1 MSLMPSSAPDIEPT
15 EPSKTVLVV
24 DSEIIVRMTLG
35 DYLRHCGYR
44 VIEAASGEEALTV
57 LKDAD
62 LPIDVALME
71 VELRGEI
78 DGFHLAAWIRN
89 RRPQITV
96 ILAATPKKA
105 AKAAGDLC
113 EEGPMM
119 SKPYDP
125 QLGVDRIRRLK
136 SSADR

>member
-1 MSLMPSSAPDIEPT
+1 MPSSAPISEASS
-15 EPSKTVLVV
+15 PSKTVLVV

-35 DYLRHCGYR
+35 EYLRSCGYK

-57 LKDAD
+57 LKDSD
-62 LPIDVALME
+62 LPVDMTLTE

-78 DGFHLAAWIRN
+78 DGFQLAAWIRN
-89 RRPQITV
+89 RRPQIGV
-96 ILAATPKKA
+96 ILAGTPTRA

-113 EEGPMM
+113 EDGPLM

-125 QLGVDRIRRLK
+125 QMVVDRIKRLL
-136 SSADR
+136 SGRL

>member
-1 MSLMPSSAPDIEPT
+1 MPSNLPLFDIAA
-15 EPSKTVLVV
+15 PSKTVLIV
-24 DSEIIVRMTLG
+24 DSEIVVRMTLG
-35 DYLRHCGYR
+35 EYLRHCGYR

-62 LPIDVALME
+62 LIIDAALME

-78 DGFHLAAWIRN
+78 DGFQLASWIRN
-89 RRPQITV
+89 RRPGIQV
-96 ILAATPKKA
+96 ILAGTPKRA

-113 EEGPMM
+113 EEGPTM

-125 QLGVDRIRRLK
+125 QLVVERIKRLL
-136 SSADR
+136 STADKES

>member
-1 MSLMPSSAPDIEPT
+1 MPSSLQNVEASS
-15 EPSKTVLVV
+15 PSKTVLVV
-24 DSEIIVRMTLG
+24 DSEIIVRLTLSE
-35 DYLRHCGYR
+35 YLRSCGYT

-62 LPIDVALME
+62 LAIDMTLTE

-78 DGFHLAAWIRN
+78 DGFQLAAWIRN
-89 RRPQITV
+89 RRPQIGV
-96 ILAATPKKA
+96 ILAGTPARA

-113 EEGPMM
+113 EDGPLM

-125 QLGVDRIRRLK
+125 QLVVDRIKRMLSGHR
-136 SSADR
+136 

>member
-1 MSLMPSSAPDIEPT
+1 MSE
-15 EPSKTVLVV
+15 
-24 DSEIIVRMTLG
+24 
-35 DYLRHCGYR
+35 YLRSCGYR

-62 LPIDVALME
+62 LPVDATLAE

-78 DGFHLAAWIRN
+78 DGFQLAAWIRH
-89 RRPQITV
+89 RRPAIAV
-96 ILAATPKKA
+96 ILAGTATRA

-113 EEGPMM
+113 EDGPMM

-125 QLGVDRIRRLK
+125 QLVVDRIKRLL
-136 SSADR
+136 SVSR